1 MYYMLTFVY
10 FQLHSPS
17 APLSHARKKVSSL
30 KAGVL
35 IWNLEQNQI
44 HNWNLCFMRNK
55 LLKQFQEI

>member
-10 FQLHSPS
+10 FQLHSSS
-17 APLSHARKKVSSL
+17 ALLSHARKKASSL

-35 IWNLEQNQI
+35 IWTLEQNQI
-44 HNWNLCFMRNK
+44 HNWNLSLMKNK